1 MSALNFKYI
10 TDKQFFADKMSNGN
24 IDELEKH
31 YADLFDFRTPSI
43 KRKEFNAQRN
53 QLMLVLYN
61 RAGGLCE
68 ICRKSKGTAI
78 DHIVPLSTN
87 VLNKRVRKLKTSVIG
102 GIRRKTPSESYGSNH
117 LSNLQLVC
125 KACNRRKWNSL

>member
-1 MSALNFKYI
+1 MSALNFEHI
-10 TDKQFFADKMSNGN
+10 ADKQFFADKLSNGN
-24 IDELEKH
+24 IHELEKH
-31 YADLFDFRTPSI
+31 YADLFDFRNPSI

-53 QLMLVLYN
+53 QLMLVLHE

-68 ICRKSKGTAI
+68 ICRKSKGTEI
-78 DHIVPLSTN
+78 NHVVPLSTN
-87 VLNKRVRKLKTSVIG
+87 VLNKRVRKLKTRVIG
-102 GIRRKTPSESYGSNH
+102 GIRRKTPSESYGSNN